1 MVMTR
6 SASQIDLPYIV
17 DAYRL
22 AFAFDEARTT
32 NYVSM
37 VGLEHFRVLE
47 VDGLQSA
54 VWAVI
59 PSGHWLG
66 GKPVP
71 AANIAH
77 VAVSPEHRGT
87 GLAGVLLEAACKDA
101 RGGGAL
107 IASLFASSRP
117 VYRRAGFNLAGSEI
131 LYEAETAQLYSIR
144 EEVESTRLALED
156 VAVLHDIYDRSCR
169 GDAGR
174 LDRSSVHWNCL
185 LDQSG
190 SIPSAFVF
198 GQNEGYVLLDTADPD
213 CLVLRDYVSLNGSV
227 SRQILKFIGSFS
239 TVYPRVRWHGAPHD
253 PLIFALPDKGWHL
266 AHQEEFLLK
275 LLDPAEA
282 LSRRGYTCADT
293 RFSLEIH
300 GKDTEHLSVS
310 IIDGVASVSRDR
322 QGSETISIA
331 AAQLPSLYTGFRS
344 AAFLRHAGGLDGS
357 DEAVTILDRA
367 FAGPAPWVGEHF

>member
-1 MVMTR
+1 MMITR
-6 SASQIDLPYIV
+6 SASQDDLPYIV

-47 VDGLQSA
+47 VDGLQAA
-54 VWAVI
+54 VWALL

-66 GKPVP
+66 GKAVP

-77 VAVSPEHRGT
+77 VAISPEHRGT

-101 RGGGAL
+101 MRAGAL

-117 VYRRAGFNLAGSEI
+117 VYRKAGFNLAGSEI
-131 LYEAETAQLYSIR
+131 IYEAETAQLYRVR
-144 EEVESTRLALED
+144 EEAASTRLDLEK
-156 VAVLHDIYDRSCR
+156 VGVLRDIYDRSCR
-169 GDAGR
+169 IDAGR
-174 LDRSSVHWNCL
+174 LDRSDAHWNCL
-185 LDQSG
+185 LDRSS

-198 GQNEGYVLLDTADPD
+198 GQNDGYVLLDTADPD
-213 CLVLRDYVSLNGSV
+213 CLVLRDYASLNGSA
-227 SRQILKFIGSFS
+227 SRQILKFLGSFS

-266 AHQEEFLLK
+266 THQEEFLLK

-282 LSRRGYTCADT
+282 LSRRGYACADMH
-293 RFSLEIH
+293 FSLEIH
-300 GKDTEHLSVS
+300 GQDIEHLSVS
-310 IIDGVASVSRDR
+310 IVDGIASVNQDR
-322 QGSETISIA
+322 HAAMTVSIA
-331 AAQLPSLYTGFRS
+331 AIQLPSLYTGFRS
-344 AAFLRHAGGLDGS
+344 AAFLRHAGGLDGP
-357 DEAVTILDRA
+357 DEAIMMLDRA

>member
-1 MVMTR
+1 MMMTR
-6 SASQIDLPYIV
+6 SASRNDIPYIV

-22 AFAFDEARTT
+22 AFAFDEARTA

-47 VDGLQSA
+47 VDGLQAA
-54 VWAVI
+54 VWALI

-66 GKPVP
+66 GRAVP

-77 VAVSPEHRGT
+77 VAISPEHRGT

-101 RGGGAL
+101 MRAGAV

-117 VYRRAGFNLAGSEI
+117 VYRKAGFNLAGTEI
-131 LYEAETAQLYSIR
+131 IYAAETAQLYRIR
-144 EEVESTRLALED
+144 EEAASTRLDLED
-156 VAVLHDIYDRSCR
+156 VAVLRDIYDRSCR

-174 LDRSSVHWNCL
+174 LDRSNAHWNCL
-185 LDQSG
+185 LDCSR
-190 SIPSAFVF
+190 STPSAFVF

-213 CLVLRDYVSLNGSV
+213 CLVLRDYVSLNGSA
-227 SRQILKFIGSFS
+227 SRQILKFLGSFS

-253 PLIFALPDKGWHL
+253 PLIYALPDKGWHL
-266 AHQEEFLLK
+266 AHQEEFLMK
-275 LLDPAEA
+275 LLDPVEA
-282 LSRRGYTCADT
+282 LSRRGYMCADT

-300 GKDTEHLSVS
+300 GQDIEHLSVS
-310 IIDGVASVSRDR
+310 ITDGVASVAH
-322 QGSETISIA
+322 GSQTPVTVSIDA
-331 AAQLPSLYTGFRS
+331 TQLPSLYTGFRS

-357 DEAVTILDRA
+357 DEAIMMLDRA